1 MPILYGEG
9 ERALVRL
16 QEEIITKTND
26 LTLFAWEARQ
36 GESRDNSRQQKYRG
50 ILARSPAEFIDAGN
64 ILSVDGSRF
73 DGDFSTGACEW
84 MSAWIM
90 PLNCRRNG
98 SNGSNNEQKR
108 LGIYLKKHGAG
119 VYARAPPVA
128 FISKCISPKQ
138 STSLGGNHRHA
149 IMLGSSFKV
158 DMWKA
163 TMIQP
168 ADSFDKNNQMFL
180 TTGLA
185 SFFGY
190 ALHGGAEGGGRPAH
204 GGRPLPGWVWHRWLE
219 AVG

>member
-1 MPILYGEG
+1 MPMLYGEG

-73 DGDFSTGACEW
+73 DSDFSTGACEW

-108 LGIYLKKHGAG
+108 LGIYLKKHGEG
-119 VYARAPPVA
+119 VYARVKPE
-128 FISKCISPKQ
+128 
-138 STSLGGNHRHA
+138 LLA
-149 IMLGSSFKV
+149 IC
-158 DMWKA
+158 
-163 TMIQP
+163 QP
-168 ADSFDKNNQMFL
+168 AHPRPRRSRSSASASTRSSL
-180 TTGLA
+180 WAWIGTT
-185 SFFGY
+185 ST
-190 ALHGGAEGGGRPAH
+190 P
-204 GGRPLPGWVWHRWLE
+204 
-219 AVG
+219 